1 MKLLKT
7 IAGGLALALFTTTAQ
22 AATVATG
29 VTKLGDTGG
38 INLQG
43 AATAVSGN
51 NLGIATVAGSDIVW
65 GTGGA
70 FSTEIFEFAFD
81 LTGFDTATAQIMG
94 GVSVDNEAVVK
105 LNGTA
110 IFSLTGAIGSHFTQV
125 NGYSYTTGAA
135 SFNAGANLLTI
146 EATDLGGI
154 WGLSSNVTVTADE
167 LAPVPLPAGLPLL
180 LAGLGGLALM
190 RGRRG

>member
-7 IAGGLALALFTTTAQ
+7 IAGGIALALFTTTAQ

-29 VTKLGDTGG
+29 VTKVGDTGG

-43 AATAVSGN
+43 AATAVAGN
-51 NLGIATVAGSDIVW
+51 NTGIATAAGSDIVW
-65 GTGGA
+65 GTGGE

-105 LNGTA
+105 LNGTTLL
-110 IFSLTGAIGSHFTQV
+110 SLTGAVFSHFTQI
-125 NGYSYTTGAA
+125 NTYSHSTAA
-135 SFNAGANLLTI
+135 TFNAGANLLTI

-154 WGLSSNVTVTADE
+154 WGLSADVIVTADE